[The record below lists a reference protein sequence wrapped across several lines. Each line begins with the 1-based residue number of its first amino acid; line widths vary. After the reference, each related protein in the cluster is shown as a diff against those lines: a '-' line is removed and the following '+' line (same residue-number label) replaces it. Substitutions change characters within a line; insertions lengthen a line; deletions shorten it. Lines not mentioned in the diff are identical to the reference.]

1 MLGGKGVRGEKGD
14 GVVKEVGD
22 TVLEMSDGGQ
32 GLEESRAMLYTDSE
46 EGSMSSFSNITMDSG
61 IDSKATN

>member
-1 MLGGKGVRGEKGD
+1 MLGGKGVRGERD
-14 GVVKEVGD
+14 NVVVKEAGD
-22 TVLEMSDGGQ
+22 AALEMSDGGQ